1 MVELIDFLHARI
13 NEDEQTAKKA
23 IDAELSGNGTWRA
36 KDDGTGTGLWG
47 YVMSGHY
54 PICGH
59 DIEDVRMAH
68 ADHIARH
75 DPARVLREIEAKRAI
90 LAQEEEARA
99 HYGHIKSSA
108 THPGVETSIGHVV
121 ALATVIRHL
130 AAVYSD
136 HPDYNP
142 EWTP

>member
-13 NEDEQTAKKA
+13 NEDEQTAKEA
-23 IDAELSGNGTWRA
+23 IESERSGNGTWRA

-59 DIEDVRMAH
+59 DIGDVRMAH

-75 DPARVLREIEAKRAI
+75 DPARALREVEAKRRV
-90 LAQEEEARA
+90 LTRAQELHDDPFDNDLWTE
-99 HYGHIKSSA
+99 YL
-108 THPGVETSIGHVV
+108 TGVLP
-121 ALATVIRHL
+121 AM
-130 AAVYSD
+130 AAAYSN
-136 HPDYNP
+136 HQDYNP